1 MLNSL
6 GIPPYDL
13 TRKNDEG
20 VSFIDIIKDKL
31 VAIFPDWEDNVKNI
45 ELVTKEEIDL
55 LLKGIDPSPNLR
67 KAKVGETEKI
77 LLNRFVNSSDFNWR
91 DHVKNRVLPVAMFAY
106 WKDTELMAI
115 RGLYISHQT
124 VHNWVQ
130 TFGVEIGMKLR
141 TRRKG
146 QSGNKW
152 HTDAT
157 YVKIAGNWCYL
168 YRAIDREGNLVDVY
182 LSDTRDQVAA
192 ENFFKQAQVTT
203 NITPIQI
210 TTDKEPALYAAIENI
225 FPDKRIFID
234 GLTKK
239 YSLSF
244 SDSRKNS

>member
-1 MLNSL
+1 M
-6 GIPPYDL
+6 
-13 TRKNDEG
+13 
-20 VSFIDIIKDKL
+20 
-31 VAIFPDWEDNVKNI
+31 
-45 ELVTKEEIDL
+45 
-55 LLKGIDPSPNLR
+55 
-67 KAKVGETEKI
+67 
-77 LLNRFVNSSDFNWR
+77 
-91 DHVKNRVLPVAMFAY
+91 
-106 WKDTELMAI
+106 
-115 RGLYISHQT
+115 
-124 VHNWVQ
+124 
-130 TFGVEIGMKLR
+130 
-141 TRRKG
+141 
-146 QSGNKW
+146 
-152 HTDAT
+152 
-157 YVKIAGNWCYL
+157 KIAGNWCYL